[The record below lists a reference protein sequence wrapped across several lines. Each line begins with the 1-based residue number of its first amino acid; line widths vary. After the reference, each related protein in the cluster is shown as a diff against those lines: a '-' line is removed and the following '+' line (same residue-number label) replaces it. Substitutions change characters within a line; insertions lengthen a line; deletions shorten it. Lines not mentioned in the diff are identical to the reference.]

1 MTDAELTN
9 LGNLAIE
16 RCRQQARRVMQLIES
31 DDECAAVLI
40 AIAVDMVEGA
50 ACMLHNDDRSESEAM
65 HIAVANFARALQ
77 LHHQRQQKGNEHAQ
91 DAASTNH

>member
-1 MTDAELTN
+1 MTDAELTD

-16 RCRQQARRVMQLIES
+16 RCRQQARRVMQLI
-31 DDECAAVLI
+31 DTDGECAAVLI

-50 ACMLHNDDRSESEAM
+50 ACMLHSDDRSVGEAM

-77 LHHQRQQKGNEHAQ
+77 MQHQRQQKAAHDDGQPAQ
-91 DAASTNH
+91 QH